1 MQKAGMM
8 YEGLLRQRMFAKGRF
23 WDLKQYAIIKMMS
36 SYRDCNR
43 KYLNNNLN
51 GIILDMENLI

>member
-1 MQKAGMM
+1 
-8 YEGLLRQRMFAKGRF
+8 
-23 WDLKQYAIIKMMS
+23 MMS

-51 GIILDMENLI
+51 GIILDMENLSDNITSKMVKCVDREKALP